1 MQYACNCAGW
11 FVPTRARRYVPNR
24 LALKVFAFGLL
35 LLTLIV
41 PGQTFGQAKIIE
53 LSPVLARSTLLGPVD
68 RHQQIS
74 VILALPLSDPQGAA
88 EFVQH
93 VSKPGDPLFH
103 QYLTPEEFAAKYGA
117 KSADYAA
124 LKQWAINNGLTIAHE
139 SLARTCLTV
148 RGSMVQVQTLFKTQL
163 NNYRSADGNQFYS
176 AAIRP
181 TIPDEIASRVTGV
194 IGLTNGA
201 HYAALAKPYKVF
213 GEDASLPTKA
223 PDSGGTGPGGSY
235 SPQDLTTC
243 YQIPTYGNLVP
254 QSVAVF
260 EQGGFNQSDINV
272 FLNTLKLP
280 HPPVTFVSV
289 NGYDGS
295 VDNNQI
301 ELEAVLDID
310 MIIGINPKVKEVFVY
325 EDGNDPF
332 GVAMIDAL
340 DQIATDKKVQTV
352 SISYGVDEVQQGSTV
367 INSENTSLTQ
377 LAAEGLTVLVS
388 SGDNGAYGRTGG
400 FSSPAQL
407 EAPDPGSQPLVT
419 CVGGTT
425 LTTGPNEAWLGEE
438 VWNRL
443 GLNGSAT
450 GGGVSSVWTIPSWQ
464 VPAYVTTNGGSS
476 TYRNVPDVGALGD
489 PFTGVGV
496 YSKINGGWVQIGG
509 TSLSAPIW
517 GGYISILNAGSQ
529 YLYGQTLGFFNPT
542 LYGIG
547 FLLGIGYG
555 NPSNYLFPVPD
566 GTNGNP
572 ALFGGTPGYPG
583 GYGYNNCTGSGT
595 IWGGNFATQV
605 LTAQN
610 GKGKVPAGFVFFTPK
625 ITATTAEFRWTASDL
640 ADGYVFELV
649 GPGYIA
655 STTTGFVTKKRSLT
669 VTQLTPNTNYSL
681 YAYAVNKAGATQ
693 EQEFFTTPAT
703 K

>member
-1 MQYACNCAGW
+1 MQYLRYSASRFLPA
-11 FVPTRARRYVPNR
+11 RIRRYVIDGQQFR
-24 LALKVFAFGLL
+24 AILLGLL
-35 LLTLIV
+35 LSPFIT
-41 PGQTFGQAKIIE
+41 PSHAFGQSKNVE
-53 LSPVLARSTLLGPVD
+53 LSPLVAQSTLLNAVE
-68 RHQQIS
+68 RNQLIS
-74 VILALPLSDPQGAA
+74 VILALPLSDPKGAA
-88 EFVQH
+88 EFVRH
-93 VSKPGDPLFH
+93 VSQPGDPLFH
-103 QYLTPEEFAAKYGA
+103 QYLTPEEFAIRYGA
-117 KSADYAA
+117 NSADYAA
-124 LKQWAINNGLTIAHE
+124 LKEWATSNGLSVVHE

-148 RGSMVQVQTLFKTQL
+148 RGSAAQLQTLFRTQL
-163 NNYRSADGNQFYS
+163 NNYRSADGKAFYS
-176 AAIRP
+176 AGFRP
-181 TIPDEIASRVTGV
+181 TVPDEIASRVSAV

-213 GEDASLPTKA
+213 GEDAAFPTAA

-235 SPQDLTTC
+235 SPADLRTC
-243 YQIPTYGNLVP
+243 YQIPAYGDLVP

-260 EQGGFNQSDINV
+260 EQGGFNASDV
-272 FLNTLKLP
+272 TTFLNTMKLP
-280 HPPVTFVSV
+280 KVPVTFVSV
-289 NGYDGS
+289 NGYDGH
-295 VDNNQI
+295 VDDNQI

-310 MIIGINPKVKEVFVY
+310 MIIGINPKVKEVLVY

-332 GVAMIDAL
+332 GVAMVDAL

-352 SISYGVDEVQQGSTV
+352 SISYGVDEVQQGDAEMTAESTA
-367 INSENTSLTQ
+367 LTQ
-377 LAAEGLTVLVS
+377 LASEGITVLVS

-443 GLNGSAT
+443 ALNGSAT
-450 GGGVSSVWTIPSWQ
+450 GGGVSSFWTIPDWQ

-476 TYRNVPDVGALGD
+476 THRNVPDVGALGD

-496 YSKINGGWVQIGG
+496 YSKINGGWIQIGG

-529 YLYGQTLGFFNPT
+529 YLFGKSIGFFNPT

-572 ALFGGTPGYPG
+572 GMFGGTPGYPG
-583 GYGYNNCTGSGT
+583 GYGYTNCTGSGT
-595 IWGGNFATQV
+595 IWGGNFAAQV
-605 LTAQN
+605 LTAHK
-610 GKGKVPAGFVFFTPK
+610 GKGKAPAGFVFFFPK
-625 ITATTAEFRWTASDL
+625 LTETTAQFAWTASDL
-640 ADGYVFELV
+640 AAGYVFELE
-649 GPGYIA
+649 GPGFLKT
-655 STTTGFVTKKRSLT
+655 TTTGFVTKKRVLT
-669 VTQLTPNTNYSL
+669 ITNLTPKTNYTL
-681 YAYAVNKAGATQ
+681 YAYAVNKNGATQ
-693 EQEFFTTPAT
+693 ETEFFTT

>member
-1 MQYACNCAGW
+1 MQYLSHLASRFSPA
-11 FVPTRARRYVPNR
+11 RLRRYVIDGQR
-24 LALKVFAFGLL
+24 FRAILLGLL
-35 LLTLIV
+35 LSPFITA
-41 PGQTFGQAKIIE
+41 GHAFGETKAIE
-53 LSPVLARSTLLGPVD
+53 LSPLAAQSALLSAVEQNQP
-68 RHQQIS
+68 IS

-88 EFVQH
+88 EFVRH

-103 QYLTPEEFAAKYGA
+103 QYLTPEEFAVRYGA
-117 KSADYAA
+117 NGADYAA
-124 LKQWAINNGLTIAHE
+124 LKEWATKSGLSVVHE

-148 RGSMVQVQTLFKTQL
+148 RGSAAQLQTLFKTQL
-163 NNYRSADGNQFYS
+163 NNYRSADGKAFYS
-176 AAIRP
+176 AAFRP
-181 TIPDEIASRVTGV
+181 TVPDEIASLVSGV

-201 HYAALAKPYKVF
+201 HYASLAKPYKVL
-213 GEDASLPTKA
+213 GEDAALPTTA
-223 PDSGGTGPGGSY
+223 PDSGGTGPGGTY
-235 SPQDLTTC
+235 SPADLRTC
-243 YQIPTYGNLVP
+243 YQIPAYGDLVP
-254 QSVAVF
+254 QNVAVF
-260 EQGGFNQSDINV
+260 EQGGFNASDVNT
-272 FLNTLKLP
+272 FLKTMKLP
-280 HPPVTFVSV
+280 KVPVTFVSV
-289 NGYDGS
+289 NGYDGH
-295 VDNNQI
+295 VDDNQV

-310 MIIGINPKVKEVFVY
+310 MIIGINPKVKEVLVY

-332 GVAMIDAL
+332 GVAMVDAL

-352 SISYGVDEVQQGSTV
+352 SISYGVDEVQQGDAEMTA
-367 INSENTSLTQ
+367 ENTALTQ
-377 LAAEGLTVLVS
+377 LASEGITVLVS

-443 GLNGSAT
+443 ALNGSAT
-450 GGGVSSVWTIPSWQ
+450 GGGVSSFWTIPDWQ

-496 YSKINGGWVQIGG
+496 YSKINGGWIQIGG

-529 YLYGQTLGFFNPT
+529 YLFGKSIGFFNPT

-572 ALFGGTPGYPG
+572 GMFGGTPGYPG
-583 GYGYNNCTGSGT
+583 GYGYTNCTGSGT
-595 IWGGNFATQV
+595 IWGGNFAAQV
-605 LTAQN
+605 LTAN
-610 GKGKVPAGFVFFTPK
+610 KGKGKAPAGFVFFFPK
-625 ITATTAEFRWTASDL
+625 LTETTAEFRWTNADL

-649 GPGYIA
+649 GPGFLE
-655 STTTGFVTKKRSLT
+655 STTTGFVTKKRVLSIT
-669 VTQLTPNTNYSL
+669 NLTPKTNYTL
-681 YAYAVNKAGATQ
+681 YAYAVNKNGATQ
-693 EQEFFTTPAT
+693 ETEFFTT

>member
-1 MQYACNCAGW
+1 MQYLCSW
-11 FVPTRARRYVPNR
+11 TSRFSPARIHRYVTPWQQFR
-24 LALKVFAFGLL
+24 AILLGSLLSPFITSGPAFG
-35 LLTLIV
+35 
-41 PGQTFGQAKIIE
+41 QTKAIE
-53 LSPVLARSTLLGPVD
+53 LSPLVAPSTLLSAVERSQP
-68 RHQQIS
+68 IS

-88 EFVQH
+88 EFVRH
-93 VSKPGDPLFH
+93 VSRPGDPLFH
-103 QYLTPEEFAAKYGA
+103 QYLTPAEFANRYGA
-117 KSADYAA
+117 NSADYAA
-124 LKQWAINNGLTIAHE
+124 LKQWATNNGLSIVHE

-148 RGSMVQVQTLFKTQL
+148 RGSSAQLQTLFKTQL
-163 NNYRSADGNQFYS
+163 NNYRSPDGKEFYS
-176 AAIRP
+176 AAFRP
-181 TIPDEIASRVTGV
+181 TVPDEIASRVTGV

-201 HYAALAKPYKVF
+201 HYASLAKPYKVL
-213 GEDASLPTKA
+213 GEDAALPTKA

-235 SPQDLTTC
+235 SPADLRTC
-243 YQIPTYGNLVP
+243 YQIPAYGDLVP

-260 EQGGFNQSDINV
+260 EQGGFNASDITT
-272 FLNTLKLP
+272 FLNTMKLP
-280 HPPVTFVSV
+280 KVPVTFVSV
-289 NGYDGS
+289 NGYDGH
-295 VDNNQI
+295 VDDNQI

-310 MIIGINPKVKEVFVY
+310 MIIGINPKVKEVLVY

-332 GVAMIDAL
+332 GVAMVDAL

-352 SISYGVDEVQQGSTV
+352 SISYGVDEVQQGAAEMTA
-367 INSENTSLTQ
+367 ENTALTQ
-377 LAAEGLTVLVS
+377 LASEGITVLVS

-443 GLNGSAT
+443 ALNGSAT
-450 GGGVSSVWTIPSWQ
+450 GGGVSSFWTIPDWQ
-464 VPAYVTTNGGSS
+464 VPAYVTNNGGSS

-496 YSKINGGWVQIGG
+496 YSKINGGWIQIGG

-529 YLYGQTLGFFNPT
+529 YLFGKSIGFFNPT

-572 ALFGGTPGYPG
+572 GLFGGTPGYPG

-595 IWGGNFATQV
+595 IWGGYFAAQV
-605 LTAQN
+605 LTART
-610 GKGKVPAGFVFFTPK
+610 GKGKAPAGFVFFFPK
-625 ITATTAEFRWTASDL
+625 LTTTTAEFSWTASDL
-640 ADGYVFELV
+640 ADGYVFELE
-649 GPGYIA
+649 GPGFLTN
-655 STTTGFVTKKRSLT
+655 TTTGFVTKQRKLT
-669 VTQLTPNTNYSL
+669 ITNLAPKTNYTL
-681 YAYAVNKAGATQ
+681 NAYAVNKNGATK
-693 EQEFFTTPAT
+693 ETEFFTT

>member
-1 MQYACNCAGW
+1 MQYLCYWASR
-11 FVPTRARRYVPNR
+11 FSRARIHRYVIEGQQFR
-24 LALKVFAFGLL
+24 AILLGLL
-35 LLTLIV
+35 LSPFIT
-41 PGQTFGQAKIIE
+41 PGHAFGQTKAVE
-53 LSPVLARSTLLGPVD
+53 LSPLVAQSTLLSAVE
-68 RHQQIS
+68 RNQLIS

-88 EFVQH
+88 EFVRH
-93 VSKPGDPLFH
+93 VSQPGDPLFH
-103 QYLTPEEFAAKYGA
+103 QYLTPEQFATRYGA
-117 KSADYAA
+117 NSADYAA
-124 LKQWAINNGLTIAHE
+124 LKEWATSNGLSVVHE
-139 SLARTCLTV
+139 SPARTCLTV
-148 RGSMVQVQTLFKTQL
+148 RGSTAQIQTLFKTQL
-163 NNYRSADGNQFYS
+163 NNYRSADGKEFYS
-176 AAIRP
+176 AAFRP
-181 TIPDEIASRVTGV
+181 TVPDEIASRVSGV

-201 HYAALAKPYKVF
+201 HYASLAKPYKVI
-213 GEDASLPTKA
+213 GEDAALPTTA
-223 PDSGGTGPGGSY
+223 PDSGGTGPGGTY
-235 SPQDLTTC
+235 SPADLRTC
-243 YQIPTYGNLVP
+243 YQIPAYGDLVP

-260 EQGGFNQSDINV
+260 EQGGFNASDITT
-272 FLNTLKLP
+272 FLKTMKLP
-280 HPPVTFVSV
+280 KVPVTFVSV
-289 NGYDGS
+289 NGYDGH
-295 VDNNQI
+295 VDDSQI

-310 MIIGINPKVKEVFVY
+310 MIIGINPKVKEVLVY

-332 GVAMIDAL
+332 PVAMVDAL
-340 DQIATDKKVQTV
+340 DQIATDNKVQTV
-352 SISYGVDEVQQGSTV
+352 SISYGVDEVQQGDAEMTA
-367 INSENTSLTQ
+367 ENTALTQ
-377 LAAEGLTVLVS
+377 LASEGITVLVS

-443 GLNGSAT
+443 ALNGSAT
-450 GGGVSSVWTIPSWQ
+450 GGGVSSFWTIPDWQ

-496 YSKINGGWVQIGG
+496 YSKINGGWIQIGG

-529 YLYGQTLGFFNPT
+529 YLFGKSIGFFNPT

-572 ALFGGTPGYPG
+572 EMFGGTPGYPG
-583 GYGYNNCTGSGT
+583 GFGYNNCTGSGT
-595 IWGGNFATQV
+595 IWGGTFAAQV
-605 LTAQN
+605 LTAPK
-610 GKGKVPAGFVFFTPK
+610 GKGKAPAGFVFFFPK
-625 ITATTAEFRWTASDL
+625 LTATTAQFSWTASDL
-640 ADGYVFELV
+640 ADGYVFELE
-649 GPGYIA
+649 GPGFLK
-655 STTTGFVTKKRSLT
+655 STTTGFVTKQRKLT
-669 VTQLTPNTNYSL
+669 ITNLTPGTNYTL
-681 YAYAVNKAGATQ
+681 YAYAVNKNGATQ
-693 EQEFFTTPAT
+693 ETEFFTT

>member
-1 MQYACNCAGW
+1 MQYLCYWASG
-11 FVPTRARRYVPNR
+11 FSPARFHRYVIDGKQFR
-24 LALKVFAFGLL
+24 AILLGLL
-35 LLTLIV
+35 LSPFIT
-41 PGQTFGQAKIIE
+41 PGHAFGQTKAVE
-53 LSPVLARSTLLGPVD
+53 LSPLVAKSTLLSTVERNQPL
-68 RHQQIS
+68 S

-88 EFVQH
+88 EFVRH
-93 VSKPGDPLFH
+93 VSQPGDPLFH
-103 QYLTPEEFAAKYGA
+103 QYLTPEQFATRYGA
-117 KSADYAA
+117 NSADYAA
-124 LKQWAINNGLTIAHE
+124 LKQWATSNGLSVVHE

-148 RGSMVQVQTLFKTQL
+148 RGSAAQLQTLFKTQL
-163 NNYRSADGNQFYS
+163 NNYRSADGKEFYS
-176 AAIRP
+176 AAFRP
-181 TIPDEIASRVTGV
+181 MVPDEIASRVSGV
-194 IGLTNGA
+194 IGLTNGS
-201 HYAALAKPYKVF
+201 HYASLARPYKVF
-213 GEDASLPTKA
+213 GEDATLPTTA

-235 SPQDLTTC
+235 SPADLRTC
-243 YQIPTYGNLVP
+243 YQIPAYGNLVP
-254 QSVAVF
+254 QTVAVF
-260 EQGGFNQSDINV
+260 EQGGFNASDITT
-272 FLNTLKLP
+272 FLNTMKLP
-280 HPPVTFVSV
+280 KVPVTFVSV
-289 NGYDGS
+289 NGYDGH
-295 VDNNQI
+295 VDDSQI

-310 MIIGINPKVKEVFVY
+310 MIIGINPKVKEVLVY

-332 GVAMIDAL
+332 GVAMVDAL

-352 SISYGVDEVQQGSTV
+352 SISYGVDEVQQGDAAMTA
-367 INSENTSLTQ
+367 ENTALTQ
-377 LAAEGLTVLVS
+377 LAAEGITVLVS

-443 GLNGSAT
+443 ALNGSAT
-450 GGGVSSVWTIPSWQ
+450 GGGVSSFWTIPDWQ

-496 YSKINGGWVQIGG
+496 YSKINGGWIQIGG
-509 TSLSAPIW
+509 TSLSAPLW

-529 YLYGQTLGFFNPT
+529 YLFGKSIGFFNPT

-572 ALFGGTPGYPG
+572 GLFGGTPGYPG

-595 IWGGNFATQV
+595 IWGGTFAAQV
-605 LTAQN
+605 LTAPK
-610 GKGKVPAGFVFFTPK
+610 GKGKAPAGFVFFFPK
-625 ITATTAEFRWTASDL
+625 LTATTAQFSWTASDL
-640 ADGYVFELV
+640 ADGYVFELD
-649 GPGYIA
+649 GPGFLT
-655 STTTGFVTKKRSLT
+655 STTTGFVTKQRKLT
-669 VTQLTPNTNYSL
+669 ITNLTPKTNYTL
-681 YAYAVNKAGATQ
+681 NAYAVNKNGATL
-693 EQEFFTTPAT
+693 ETEFFTT